1 MKGVRPHELSV
12 HGAGYEVPELF
23 HLVCEELD
31 LGTKSVSCVA
41 KGGFGVGVGCV
52 VQVVGDHLQCEAQGL
67 QLISQGVEFIFGGFS
82 RLGAHVR
89 VLLFL
94 RGVVVSVLRWV
105 VRRCVVDWWFNVW

>member
-41 KGGFGVGVGCV
+41 KGGFSVGVVRV
-52 VQVVGDHLQCEAQGL
+52 VDVIGHDLECDTQGL
-67 QLISQGVEFIFGGFS
+67 QLISQGVEFVFGCFS
-82 RLGAHVR
+82 RLGTHVR
-89 VLLFL
+89 VLLVL
-94 RGVVVSVLRWV
+94 RGVVASVSRWV
-105 VRRCVVDWWFNVW
+105 VRRCVLDWWFNIW